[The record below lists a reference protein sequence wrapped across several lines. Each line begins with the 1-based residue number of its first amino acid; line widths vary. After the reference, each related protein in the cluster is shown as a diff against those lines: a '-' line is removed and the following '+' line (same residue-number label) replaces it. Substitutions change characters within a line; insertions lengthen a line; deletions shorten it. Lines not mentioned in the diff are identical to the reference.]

1 MLSEFLTINIF
12 SFFLIFARI
21 GTAFMILP
29 GFSSPVVYLQ
39 ARIFVALGVALVL
52 TPILSAGL
60 PGAPSTVPG
69 LLVLLA
75 GEIIIGAFLGT
86 IGLILASALQTAG
99 TIIALV
105 SSLANAMIQD
115 PIAEQQS
122 SVVSNLL
129 STIGVL
135 LIFSTNMHHLMLS
148 ALSDSYSLFVPGQ
161 PLPIGDFTEL
171 LSRQTAASFAL
182 GLQLS
187 APLVISGL
195 VYYIGIGLLG
205 RLMPMLPLFMFAMP
219 FQIAAQLWIIMIAMS
234 SIMMVFLAHFNEG
247 FSAFLVQ

>member
-1 MLSEFLTINIF
+1 
-12 SFFLIFARI
+12 
-21 GTAFMILP
+21 MILP

-60 PGAPSTVPG
+60 PGAPPTVPG